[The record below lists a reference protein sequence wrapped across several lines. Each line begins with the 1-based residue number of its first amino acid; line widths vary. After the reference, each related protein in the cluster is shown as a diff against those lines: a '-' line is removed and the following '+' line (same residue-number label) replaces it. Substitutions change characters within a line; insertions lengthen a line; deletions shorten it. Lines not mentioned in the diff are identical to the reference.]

1 MKVQEQGWKIFIT
14 IIFTTTEL
22 TENTVMVKKKSYSD
36 LNLYVDLNLLKM
48 SKKLYE
54 IFNG

>member
-1 MKVQEQGWKIFIT
+1 
-14 IIFTTTEL
+14 
-22 TENTVMVKKKSYSD
+22 MVKKKSYSD